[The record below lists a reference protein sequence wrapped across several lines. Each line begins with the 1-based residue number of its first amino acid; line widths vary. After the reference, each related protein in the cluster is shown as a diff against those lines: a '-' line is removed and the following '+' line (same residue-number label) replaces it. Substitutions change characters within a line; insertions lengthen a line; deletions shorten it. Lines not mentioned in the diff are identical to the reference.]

1 MAGETLCDLKIS
13 SWVLNS
19 LFMIILLIKNS
30 GLIANITADGS
41 PAGAES
47 AVGLFLALFDTF
59 GALLW
64 PGSLFVIWRH
74 LLES

>member
-19 LFMIILLIKNS
+19 LFLIILLIQNI

-47 AVGLFLALFDTF
+47 AVCRVIFDALWQIM
-59 GALLW
+59 G
-64 PGSLFVIWRH
+64 PFVAGEP
-74 LLES
+74 LCDLETPS